1 MPTTGL
7 SWLAEASAVFVK
19 EWRVELRERHGL
31 AAAGLFG
38 TASALAFG
46 LVSSGRAP
54 DPAQVAAS
62 LCVLIVL
69 VPVVALPRTFLV
81 EADQGTF
88 DFLRLNARPDCAV
101 AGKAAF
107 AAVQGVA
114 GSAALTLLLLA
125 FSGAAPSHPGLLA
138 ATVGLA
144 SLAVSSGVSLCGALA
159 LGSQG
164 RYAVAAAVSLPLLI
178 PTLLLAYPAV
188 HASLGGPGL
197 GSAWRAVAGLAGWG
211 AAQAATAPLL
221 GGAAWRLAHGSG
233 GTAR

>member
-1 MPTTGL
+1 MPTTGS

-38 TASALAFG
+38 TAAALAFG
-46 LVSSGRAP
+46 LGSFGRNP
-54 DPAQVAAS
+54 EPGQVAAS
-62 LCVLIVL
+62 LCVLLVL
-69 VPVVALPRTFLV
+69 VSVVALPRTFLV

-107 AAVQGVA
+107 AAVQGLL
-114 GSAALTLLLLA
+114 GSAALTLLLLG
-125 FSGAAPSHPGLLA
+125 FSGAVAPHPWLLA

-144 SLAVSSGVSLCGALA
+144 SVAMSAGVALCGALA

-164 RYAVAAAVSLPLLI
+164 RHAVAAAVSLPLLF
-178 PTLLLAYPAV
+178 PTLLLAYPAA
-188 HASLGGPGL
+188 HAALGGPGA
-197 GSAWRAVAGLAGWG
+197 GSAWRMVAGLAGWC
-211 AAQAATAPLL
+211 AAQAAAAPLL
-221 GGAAWRLAHGSG
+221 GGSAWRLAQVERDPG
-233 GTAR
+233 R